1 MVNTELFRLDIFIKR
16 FASNS
21 DHFCQ
26 LFNYANR
33 MCFVTALKRSS
44 RESNDYHL
52 LQFNEP
58 LFLIHTQQ
66 TTNFSLEKLLKMFE
80 ITLFSTQNRHYILL
94 LLLLL
99 LLFLLFSYSAL
110 SPFSHQPKPMQI
122 NKSTANLLF
131 VFSTSTKAK

>member
-66 TTNFSLEKLLKMFE
+66 TTNFSFEKLLKMFE

-99 LLFLLFSYSAL
+99 FLLFSYSAI